1 MKIEIQLDEEMA
13 RKLAYIQQQTEQDVL
28 EVIQS
33 SIEIHYQ
40 QLQQQADPL
49 AKLKQS
55 PFVGCFQAEPDLA
68 EKSEAI
74 LMLNGVTA
82 LSIINCSERSR

>member
-1 MKIEIQLDEEMA
+1 MA
-13 RKLAYIQQQTEQDVL
+13 RKLANIQQQTEQDVL

-68 EKSEAI
+68 EKSVITIHPELDADI
-74 LMLNGVTA
+74 LEGLE
-82 LSIINCSERSR
+82 LI